1 MNIDIQNHSAEVSAE
16 INAARAGKDRAGG
29 RGYAKKPGTNPRP
42 LSYISPQRAFIVFIE
57 ERFPIEENA
66 VERP

>member
-1 MNIDIQNHSAEVSAE
+1 MKSCVLRKLFLNTEMTQIRCMD
-16 INAARAGKDRAGG
+16 GG
-29 RGYAKKPGTNPRP
+29 YIVKKPGTNPRP